1 MAWSSP
7 GNKTRA
13 WQRFQ
18 AAADALR
25 GLLPAAPCMRQLI
38 YKPMHVSEAF
48 KDGVRADSEKALR
61 LARDAGLAV
70 DMTNNWPQTK

>member
-1 MAWSSP
+1 MGYALRRQQS
-7 GNKTRA
+7 RA

-18 AAADALR
+18 VAADALR
-25 GLLPAAPCMRQLI
+25 GLLPPAPCMRQLI

-48 KDGVRADSEKALR
+48 KDGLRADSEKALR
-61 LARDAGLAV
+61 MARDAGMAV